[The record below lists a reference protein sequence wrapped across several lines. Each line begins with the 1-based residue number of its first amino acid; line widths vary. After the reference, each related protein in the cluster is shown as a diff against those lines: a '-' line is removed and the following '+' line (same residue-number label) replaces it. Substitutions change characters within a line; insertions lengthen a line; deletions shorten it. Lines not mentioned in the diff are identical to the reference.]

1 MRILFLND
9 CNCFEASDPI
19 ADLVDVFD
27 TSELIMKDL
36 EKHQRGVGHRGGK
49 WKEIMEDGNIKYNH
63 LSNGRKSDYSK
74 DDFDIE
80 YKLISGN
87 Y

>member
-1 MRILFLND
+1 MRVLFLDD
-9 CNCFEASDPI
+9 CNGHYSRNPI

-27 TSELIMKDL
+27 TSEIIMHNL
-36 EKHQRGVGHRGGK
+36 ESKQLGAGRTGGK
-49 WKEIMEDGNIKYNH
+49 WTRIMDDGKIKYNH
-63 LSNGRKSDYSK
+63 LSKGNKGDYSESDY
-74 DDFDIE
+74 DLV